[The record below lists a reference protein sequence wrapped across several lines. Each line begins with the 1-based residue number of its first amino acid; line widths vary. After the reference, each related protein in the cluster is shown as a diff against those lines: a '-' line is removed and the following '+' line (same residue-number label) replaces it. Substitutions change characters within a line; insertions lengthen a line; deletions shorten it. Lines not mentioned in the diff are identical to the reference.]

1 MKILQ
6 HVSES
11 RTKHSSAIPMTAD
24 RITETWPEESS
35 SLPMLGNSNGSKG
48 YQRVINMYKCY
59 IKVVHEACN
68 RKLVQSDTCRALV

>member
-6 HVSES
+6 HVSKS
-11 RTKHSSAIPMTAD
+11 GTKQASAIPITAD

-48 YQRVINMYKCY
+48 YQWVINMYK
-59 IKVVHEACN
+59 
-68 RKLVQSDTCRALV
+68 R